1 MSVFPRWKTILVV
14 VVMLLGVLLALPN
27 VYGEAPA
34 VQLSRKDRAAFTE
47 ASVAE
52 YTALLAQ
59 SGVTPEAG
67 YVEGGRLVIRLKDV
81 PAQLRAKAAVEA
93 AHPNEFAVA
102 TTFASRMP
110 EWLRGLGLRAMPLGL
125 DLRGGIYLVYEVDI
139 DGAVTQALARYERDV
154 RTALRGKDLPYLS
167 VESLHEGAGEGAQ
180 HGVKVVLRDATS
192 LAEGRK
198 AVQALDADL
207 VWTDAVVTPPSGG
220 APEATLTAILTPAQV
235 KARQDF
241 AIQQNITALN
251 NRVNSLGVSEAVV
264 QRQGLNR
271 IAVQLPGVQDASE
284 VIRILGKV
292 ATLEFRLGDTLNN
305 PIEAKRTGRPP
316 IGTKLYTDRSGQP
329 VLLKRELILTG
340 DQLSDASSSMQN
352 GEPAVSVKLD
362 SRGGEEMLRTT
373 RENLGKPMAV
383 VFIERER
390 VLEDQ
395 GGQKVAV
402 DRVKEEVISL
412 ATIRGVFS
420 NQFEITGISLQEG
433 QELAK
438 LLRAGALAAP
448 IFIVEQ
454 KLVGPSLGQ
463 DNIDR
468 GVRALIIGL
477 GVVFVFMAFYYRGF
491 GLVGCA
497 VLLANVILLAAL
509 LTLTRAAL
517 SLPGIAGMVLTV
529 GMAVDANIL
538 IYERIREE
546 LRLGM
551 SPRAAINAGFDG
563 AFSSIFD
570 GNITTLIAGVVLFIF
585 GSGPVK
591 GFAVVLC
598 LGIVTSMF
606 TALTGSRALIEA
618 VWGRRK
624 NLSRLS
630 I

>member
-1 MSVFPRWKTILVV
+1 M
-14 VVMLLGVLLALPN
+14 
-27 VYGEAPA
+27 PA
-34 VQLSRKDRAAFTE
+34 
-47 ASVAE
+47 
-52 YTALLAQ
+52 
-59 SGVTPEAG
+59 
-67 YVEGGRLVIRLKDV
+67 
-81 PAQLRAKAAVEA
+81 
-93 AHPNEFAVA
+93 
-102 TTFASRMP
+102 
-110 EWLRGLGLRAMPLGL
+110 WLRGLGLRAMPLGL
-125 DLRGGIYLVYEVDI
+125 DLRGGIYLVYEVDV
-139 DGAVTQALARYERDV
+139 DGAVTQVLARYERDA
-154 RTALRGKDLPYLS
+154 RTALREKDLPYLS
-167 VESLHEGAGEGAQ
+167 VESINEGTGEAARR
-180 HGVKVVLRDATS
+180 GVTVVLRDAGS
-192 LAEGRK
+192 LPEGRK
-198 AVQALDADL
+198 AVQAMDPDL
-207 VWTDAVVTPPSGG
+207 VWVDAMVTPAAGG
-220 APEATLTAILTPAQV
+220 APEATLTALLTPAQI

-241 AIQQNITALN
+241 AIQQNITSLN

-264 QRQGLNR
+264 QRQGQSR

-292 ATLEFRLGDTLNN
+292 ATLEFRLGDTINS
-305 PIEAKRTGRPP
+305 PIEAKRSGRAPV
-316 IGTKLYTDRSGQP
+316 GTKLYNDRSGQP

-340 DQLSDASSSMQN
+340 DQLADASSSMQN

-477 GVVFVFMAFYYRGF
+477 GVVFVFVAFYYRGF

-497 VLLANVILLAAL
+497 VLLANVVLLAAL

-570 GNITTLIAGVVLFIF
+570 GNITTLIAGVVLFVF

-606 TALTGSRALIEA
+606 TALTGSRALIEL

-624 NLSRLS
+624 HLTSLS

>member
-1 MSVFPRWKTILVV
+1 MIDDHTVDVPPAANLLVV
-14 VVMLLGVLLALPN
+14 RN
-27 VYGEAPA
+27 E
-34 VQLSRKDRAAFTE
+34 DR
-47 ASVAE
+47 
-52 YTALLAQ
+52 
-59 SGVTPEAG
+59 
-67 YVEGGRLVIRLKDV
+67 
-81 PAQLRAKAAVEA
+81 
-93 AHPNEFAVA
+93 
-102 TTFASRMP
+102 
-110 EWLRGLGLRAMPLGL
+110 
-125 DLRGGIYLVYEVDI
+125 
-139 DGAVTQALARYERDV
+139 
-154 RTALRGKDLPYLS
+154 
-167 VESLHEGAGEGAQ
+167 
-180 HGVKVVLRDATS
+180 
-192 LAEGRK
+192 
-198 AVQALDADL
+198 
-207 VWTDAVVTPPSGG
+207 
-220 APEATLTAILTPAQV
+220 
-235 KARQDF
+235 
-241 AIQQNITALN
+241 
-251 NRVNSLGVSEAVV
+251 
-264 QRQGLNR
+264 
-271 IAVQLPGVQDASE
+271 PGM
-284 VIRILGKV
+284 IGKV
-292 ATLEFRLGDTLNN
+292 ATLEFRLGDTINS
-305 PIEAKRTGRPP
+305 PIEAKRSGRAP
-316 IGTKLYTDRSGQP
+316 IGTKLYNDRSGQP

-340 DQLSDASSSMQN
+340 DQLADASSSMQN

-468 GVRALIIGL
+468 GARALIIGL
-477 GVVFVFMAFYYRGF
+477 GVVFVFMAVYYRGF
-491 GLVGCA
+491 GLVGCC
-497 VLLANVILLAAL
+497 VLLANVVLLAAL

-570 GNITTLIAGVVLFIF
+570 GNITTLIAGVVLFVF

-624 NLSRLS
+624 HLTRLS